1 MTDEAHLNNLLAMFN
16 ERAPIARLF
25 GMSLEFDQDKRA
37 IIHLPYNSD
46 LDHAMGNT
54 HGGVYATML
63 DNAGWFTSVANR
75 ADGGWVATTELSVRF
90 LRPVTHS
97 ALRAVGNLIK
107 QGKRQDIVEA
117 HLYDEQAE
125 LVGHAIGTFMV
136 LEHIKLE

>member
-1 MTDEAHLNNLLAMFN
+1 
-16 ERAPIARLF
+16 
-25 GMSLEFDQDKRA
+25 
-37 IIHLPYNSD
+37 
-46 LDHAMGNT
+46 MGNT